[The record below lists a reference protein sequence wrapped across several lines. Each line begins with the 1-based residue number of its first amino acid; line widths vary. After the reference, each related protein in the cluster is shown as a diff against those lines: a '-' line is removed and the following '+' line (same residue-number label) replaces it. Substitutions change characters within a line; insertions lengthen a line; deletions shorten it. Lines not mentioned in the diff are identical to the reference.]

1 MQPSGTARLTAWIL
15 IRVCLWLAG
24 LLAAAAPVLAA
35 EAASEQSVRAALV
48 FNFIKFTEWPATT
61 TGETQLR
68 VCVATN
74 DPAQMAAIEALDNRR
89 VRDKTLVAVRFRHQ
103 ADCGVIY
110 VDSPR
115 RWRELAERS
124 AIGSPLTV
132 GAYAGFVA
140 DGGMIEISLQ
150 GGNVR
155 FDINL
160 HEAKRAGLRI
170 YPQLLR
176 LARRIAE

>member
-1 MQPSGTARLTAWIL
+1 ML
-15 IRVCLWLAG
+15 IRAGLWLAG
-24 LLAAAAPVLAA
+24 LLAAAAPGFAA
-35 EAASEQSVRAALV
+35 GQASEQSVRAALV

-61 TGETQLR
+61 VGEAQLR

-74 DPAQMAAIEALDNRR
+74 DPAQIAAIEALNNRR
-89 VRDKTLVAVRFRHQ
+89 VRDKTLVALRFRRQ

-110 VDSPR
+110 VDSPQH
-115 RWRELAERS
+115 WKEIAERQVPGH
-124 AIGSPLTV
+124 ALTV
-132 GAYAGFVA
+132 GGYAGFVA
-140 DGGMIEISLQ
+140 DGGMIEIALQ
-150 GGNVR
+150 EGNVR

-160 HEAKRAGLRI
+160 LETKRAGLRI